1 MTALLMIVI
10 LGTASGQSS
19 NQPVGGALNVVEI
32 GTFDD
37 LAKCKAAIAS
47 AYVERKTAIP
57 GPSSSVVNI
66 EYQFI
71 CIERG
76 GEG

>member
-1 MTALLMIVI
+1 MTALLMIVV
-10 LGTASGQSS
+10 LGTGSVQPN
-19 NQPVGGALNVVEI
+19 NQTGGGALNVVEI
-32 GTFDD
+32 GTFED

-47 AYVERKTAIP
+47 AYVERKNAIP
-57 GPSSSVVNI
+57 GPSGPVANI

-71 CIERG
+71 CIDRG

>member
-10 LGTASGQSS
+10 LGTGSGQSS
-19 NQPVGGALNVVEI
+19 NQTVGGALNVVEI

-47 AYVERKTAIP
+47 AYVERKTTIP
-57 GPSSSVVNI
+57 GPAGSAINI